1 MSEMIDYNST
11 ADEIVESMY
20 ETAVL
25 PVGSTEQHG
34 AHLPVYTDNILASK
48 LGEKL
53 AEKIGAVLLP
63 TIPYS
68 TCREH
73 MGKKGSVWMNADT
86 FYKMMWDICESL
98 EYQGYKR
105 IIILQG
111 HGGIFVMTPFIRD
124 FNAKHNNIKIIRPED
139 NMRPYDWSGILESP
153 PLHSCE
159 METSLMLYLDEK
171 SVRKEKIQDCVPDVP
186 QGMLNM
192 GSIFNY
198 SPTGVWG
205 KPSLASAAKGEKIF
219 NIMIDNMV
227 TAIQDAEK
235 VLNAQIDGRYD
246 NIK

>member
-1 MSEMIDYNST
+1 MIDYYST
-11 ADEIVESMY
+11 ADEIAESNY
-20 ETAVL
+20 ETAIL
-25 PVGSTEQHG
+25 PIGSTEQHG
-34 AHLPVYTDNILASK
+34 PHLPVCADTLLASAISA
-48 LGEKL
+48 KL
-53 AEKIGAVLLP
+53 AERIGAVLLP
-63 TIPYS
+63 AIPYS

-86 FYKMMWDICESL
+86 FYKMMWDICECL
-98 EYQGYKR
+98 EYQGYRR

-124 FNAKHNNIKIIRPED
+124 FNAKHCKIKIIRPED
-139 NMRPYDWSGILESP
+139 NMRPYDWNGILESP

-159 METSLMLYLDEK
+159 METSLMLYLEEK
-171 SVRKEKIQDCVPDVP
+171 SVRKEKIQDFVPDVP

-205 KPSLASAAKGEKIF
+205 KPSLASAEKGEKIF

-227 TAIQDAEK
+227 AAIQEAEK
-235 VLNAQIDGRYD
+235 FFKTQIGGRYD
-246 NIK
+246 NLL